1 MSFQSVWGFDPDE
14 VIRSQELSGRGPNVD
29 ESAYDPTDQF
39 LAGIPLD
46 VDAQLYEL
54 RRMFGL

>member
-14 VIRSQELSGRGPNVD
+14 VIRSQEHSRREPNVA
-29 ESAYDPTDQF
+29 ESAYDPADRF
-39 LAGIPLD
+39 GLSIPLD
-46 VDAQLYEL
+46 LDAQIYEL